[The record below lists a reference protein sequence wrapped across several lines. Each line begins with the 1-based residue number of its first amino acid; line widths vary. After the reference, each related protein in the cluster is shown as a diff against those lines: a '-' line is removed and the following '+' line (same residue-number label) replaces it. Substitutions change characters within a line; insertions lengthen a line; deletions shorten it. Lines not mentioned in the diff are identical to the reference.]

1 MLLHIGCKIAQD
13 THLPTQLL
21 RDSGYRECKVLAVG
35 WVVMHCPGGE
45 QNMSFRVT
53 QHQTTLGTAF
63 PPPPPTHGGTAYLWL
78 GDSIMCVPLLKRTPM
93 LWLESW

>member
-1 MLLHIGCKIAQD
+1 
-13 THLPTQLL
+13 
-21 RDSGYRECKVLAVG
+21 
-35 WVVMHCPGGE
+35 
-45 QNMSFRVT
+45 MSFRAT